1 MEKKCIDSKFNLQI
15 EEALAL
21 CSKKKIDFD
30 RSHLPKAMGEM
41 YFNKKYL
48 LWLQKSYF
56 K

>member
-1 MEKKCIDSKFNLQI
+1 MKKKCIDNKFNSQI

-41 YFNKKYL
+41 YFYKKHL
-48 LWLQKSYF
+48 LWL
-56 K
+56 